1 MIKYQGSMK
10 MWLSASAFMVFA
22 LFLFSAL
29 SDSVSAQE
37 TADKKV
43 ELIRM
48 IYSTTNAKIEK
59 VEKGGEEDRLAGI
72 AVNELVVNKTGKSWP
87 AVGNFKEVYRFY
99 YDNDGENPYPSRLL
113 KITKSTESAARRYF
127 EEYVYDLKGNLVF
140 YFERSEEGEK
150 PLERRIYFDSGKAF
164 RIVDEGKARDKLTE
178 EDEIVVNDIFA
189 TENGLRGIFE
199 TTLN

>member
-1 MIKYQGSMK
+1 MIKDQGSMK
-10 MWLSASAFMVFA
+10 KWLSASALMVFA
-22 LFLFSAL
+22 LFLSMAFSAA
-29 SDSVSAQE
+29 VSAQE

-48 IYSTTNAKIEK
+48 IYSTTSAKIEK

-87 AVGNFKEVYRFY
+87 AVGNFNEVYRFY

-150 PLERRIYFDSGKAF
+150 PLERRVYFDSGRAF
-164 RIVDEGKARDKLTE
+164 RIIDDGKARDKLTE
-178 EDEIVVNDIFA
+178 EDGIVVNDILA
-189 TENGLRGIFE
+189 TENKFRGIFAATVE
-199 TTLN
+199 